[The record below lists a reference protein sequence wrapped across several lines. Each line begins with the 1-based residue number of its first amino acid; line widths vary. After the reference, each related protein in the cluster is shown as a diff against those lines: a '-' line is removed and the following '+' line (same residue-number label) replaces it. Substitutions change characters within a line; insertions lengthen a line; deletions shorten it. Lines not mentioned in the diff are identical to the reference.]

1 MMYTVGELLELAH
14 TYMAAT
20 GMTASRLSKLA
31 ANNNRLFER
40 LGEGFD
46 CHADMV
52 ERASAWF
59 DEHWPD
65 DLKWPKGVTRR
76 AKAHNG
82 RDDDRTI

>member
-1 MMYTVGELLELAH
+1 MMYTVSELLELAH
-14 TYMAAT
+14 AYMAGT
-20 GMTASRLSKLA
+20 GIKASRLSKLA

-52 ERASAWF
+52 ERASQWF

-65 DLKWPKGVTRR
+65 NLDWPKSVMRR
-76 AKAHNG
+76 
-82 RDDDRTI
+82 RRYMTTTTIYKQR